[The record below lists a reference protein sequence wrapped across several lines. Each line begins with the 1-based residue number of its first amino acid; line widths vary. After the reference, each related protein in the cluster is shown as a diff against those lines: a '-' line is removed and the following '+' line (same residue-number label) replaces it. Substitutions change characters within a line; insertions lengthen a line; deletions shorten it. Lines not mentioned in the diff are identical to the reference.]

1 MSPPMRLPLLQ
12 TFAVCFAASAMGADE
27 VLFNRDVQPILSD
40 KCFACHGFDE
50 KTREADLRL
59 DSFEGATKDSE
70 GVRAIV
76 PGDPAK
82 SEAWARII
90 TDDEDDLM
98 PPKKSHKKLSD
109 REKAVLKRW
118 IEQGA
123 K

>member
-1 MSPPMRLPLLQ
+1 MRPPVLQ
-12 TFAVCFAASAMGADE
+12 IAAVLFAASAFAADE

-40 KCFACHGFDE
+40 NCFACHGFDE

-59 DSFEGATKDSE
+59 DTFDGATANNEGA
-70 GVRAIV
+70 RAIV
-76 PGDPAK
+76 PGDLAK
-82 SEAWARII
+82 SEAWARIT

-98 PPKKSHKKLSD
+98 PPRKSHKKLTAAQKD
-109 REKAVLKRW
+109 IIKRW